1 MFKSIGRYFR
11 AVGYMFT
18 GRFDAA
24 RRTLSTNP
32 DVVRATY
39 DHIIDEK
46 KKRFGQYKD
55 AVGAM
60 MSKQEKKKAELKRQS
75 DDVAKL
81 RKLKE
86 GAAVMAR
93 KVVERHS
100 GDVSAV
106 KADPEYAKCQAAFQ
120 DFSSTL
126 QEKEGRCV
134 ELENDVNELGS
145 TISAHKTQL
154 QTLLREV
161 DEIKQEKHET
171 VADLITA
178 KEEREISDMI
188 SGISKD
194 RTSEELQ
201 EMRDIRQE
209 AKAVAN
215 VSREMA
221 GLDAKRSEEEFLQYA
236 TQETSDNEF
245 DRLIGLTRQTETD
258 QQEPPDKTR
267 LPES

>member
-1 MFKSIGRYFR
+1 MFKAIGRYFR
-11 AVGYMFT
+11 AIGYLFT

-46 KKRFGQYKD
+46 KKRFQQYKD

-60 MSKQEKKKAELKRQS
+60 MSQQEKKKAELKRQS
-75 DDVAKL
+75 DEVARL
-81 RKLKE
+81 RKLKD
-86 GAAVMAR
+86 GAAAMAR
-93 KVVERHS
+93 KVVERHT
-100 GDVSAV
+100 GDVEAV
-106 KADPEYAKCQAAFQ
+106 KADPEYAKCQAAFK
-120 DFSSTL
+120 DFRSTL
-126 QEKEGRCV
+126 EEKEGRCV
-134 ELENDVNELGS
+134 ELENDVKTLGETVAS
-145 TISAHKTQL
+145 HKTQL

-161 DEIKQEKHET
+161 EQIKHEKHEA

-178 KEEREISDMI
+178 KEEREVSDMI
-188 SGISKD
+188 AGISND

-221 GLDAKRSEEEFLQYA
+221 GLDAKRSEEEFLEYA
-236 TQETSDNEF
+236 TQATSDNEF
-245 DRLIGLTRQTETD
+245 DRLIGLTQQTETD